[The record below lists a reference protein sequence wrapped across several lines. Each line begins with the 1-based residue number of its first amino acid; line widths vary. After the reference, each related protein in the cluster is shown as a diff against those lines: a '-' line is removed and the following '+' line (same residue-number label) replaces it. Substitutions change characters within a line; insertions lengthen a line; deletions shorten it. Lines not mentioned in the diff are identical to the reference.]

1 METVRIAV
9 VGAGVIG
16 LSTAVCISQMVP
28 GCSITVI
35 SDKFSPDTTSNVA
48 AGILIPHT
56 YPGERGIYLQDANFA
71 LGAFLVILAQS
82 PLAYTR
88 SE

>member
-9 VGAGVIG
+9 LGAGVIG

-56 YPGERGIYLQDANFA
+56 YPGEREIYLQDANFA